1 MAALAAT
8 LKTALTL
15 KQKMQQENNYRYR
28 AADYDVP
35 LRKNAKQSVNRKK
48 ETIGVERL
56 YLQIKNFGYAFKLEI
71 A

>member
-56 YLQIKNFGYAFKLEI
+56 YLQTFLKKSML
-71 A
+71 

>member
-15 KQKMQQENNYRYR
+15 KQKMQQENNSRYR

-48 ETIGVERL
+48 GNHRGRAAIFTVPS
-56 YLQIKNFGYAFKLEI
+56 KFP
-71 A
+71 